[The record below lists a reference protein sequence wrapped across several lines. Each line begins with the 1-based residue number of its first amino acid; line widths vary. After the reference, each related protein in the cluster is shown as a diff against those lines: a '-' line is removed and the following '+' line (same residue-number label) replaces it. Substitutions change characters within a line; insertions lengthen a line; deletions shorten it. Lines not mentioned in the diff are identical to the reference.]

1 MHNNKKGV
9 SLMVGYAL
17 LIVIAIAL
25 AAIVYPYLKSI
36 GVPIE
41 KVECN
46 PDISLSIENIS
57 CNRAGRSLSFN
68 LLNRG
73 LFNVTGVYIR
83 FAEAERSI
91 RPQINTGKEL
101 YLTGLVNPA
110 PLGPWQET
118 PLLNYHVSVSA
129 SPSEQEFVL
138 EVQPA
143 IFKKS
148 VLVPCSNKIIT
159 QSVECI

>member
-110 PLGPWQET
+110 PLGPGQET
-118 PLLNYHVSVSA
+118 PTRTYPTGNL
-129 SPSEQEFVL
+129 PSGKSFVL